1 MDVSSRRDNGYDS
14 DHDVLICSTRE
25 NKIMQQD
32 HVNEH
37 LGNTHY
43 QGNSRSQPPTG
54 LENLNSAV
62 APGSLSSASNTQAGG
77 RTALTDPDWVIVDEN
92 LDKDQQ
98 PNSPSTTRTSS
109 ANMFPPNYPTYDE
122 RGYCIEKIVGHG
134 SFGVVAQVR
143 HCDRPHTL
151 YARKQLST
159 RDIDETTFEE
169 EVDIIRRARHR
180 HVIQIL
186 DYHRDNTWF
195 YIVMTPLADMDLEA
209 YLRIVVDHRPGD
221 ASAWKVYA
229 QRRRQLFQWMYC
241 LLVTIR
247 DIHGRNIRHRDIKPQ
262 NILVKGDWIFLT
274 DFGTSFTSD
283 GLTRNTLTH
292 TKASLRYE
300 PPEAFVPS
308 DAASDD
314 GKQRQRTGREGDI
327 ISLGG
332 VFFDM
337 AEAASKFLV
346 NEFPSCTGPYTP
358 QIFNSV
364 FLARVQK
371 VEEHPTLMRRLPEDY
386 RFGNSRFG
394 TDLLKFIVSKML
406 HKDPQNRLDAAFA
419 TEELRGLMN
428 TAEVPLQDCCKF
440 K

>member
-1 MDVSSRRDNGYDS
+1 MDVSSRRDNSHDN
-14 DHDVLICSTRE
+14 DHDVLICSTGE

-37 LGNTHY
+37 LGNTNY
-43 QGNSRSQPPTG
+43 QGNSRSQPPTD

-62 APGSLSSASNTQAGG
+62 APGSLPSASNTQAGG
-77 RTALTDPDWVIVDEN
+77 RTALTDPDRVIVDEN
-92 LDKDQQ
+92 VFL
-98 PNSPSTTRTSS
+98 PN
-109 ANMFPPNYPTYDE
+109 NPTYDE
-122 RGYCIEKIVGHG
+122 HGYCIERIVGHG
-134 SFGVVAQVR
+134 SFGVVAKVR

-159 RDIDETTFEE
+159 KVIDQTTLEE
-169 EVDIIRRARHR
+169 EVEIIRCARHR
-180 HVIQIL
+180 HVVQIL
-186 DYHRDNTWF
+186 DCHRDDTWF
-195 YIVMTPLADMDLEA
+195 YIVMTPLADKDLEE
-209 YLRIVVDHRPGD
+209 YLGMVVCNRPGD

-229 QRRRQLFQWMYC
+229 QRRTQLFQWMYC

-262 NILVKGDWIFLT
+262 NILVKGNQIFLT

-308 DAASDD
+308 DVASDD
-314 GKQRQRTGREGDI
+314 GKQRLRTGRKGDMF
-327 ISLGG
+327 SLGG

-337 AEAASKFLV
+337 AEAAFKFLV
-346 NEFPSCTGPYTP
+346 KEFPSCPGPYAQ
-358 QIFNSV
+358 QIVNSV

-428 TAEVPLQDCCKF
+428 TTKVPLQDCCKF